1 MVEVES
7 LSKTFPGKKGKSVH
21 ALADVSFMAPAGHVF
36 GLIGDNGAGKTTAL
50 RIISTLIEPTSGK
63 AAVCGQSCHK
73 SPIEVRKNL
82 GILSGSTGLYG
93 RLTPTAMLTYFA
105 RLFGAS
111 ESSVQSVVKT
121 AIDRFQIGEFQ
132 DRPCDQLSTGQKQ
145 RVGLARATIHNP
157 QVILMDE
164 PTNGLDVQSSQS
176 VLEFVEEL
184 RTQGK
189 TIIYCSHIMSEVE
202 RLCDNLVIL
211 HEGKI
216 CATGTV
222 NELKT
227 KSGQPTMELAF
238 LNLIGYKKGAAN

>member
-1 MVEVES
+1 MVQVEG
-7 LSKTFPGKKGKSVH
+7 LTKTFPGKKGASVH
-21 ALADVSFMAPAGHVF
+21 ALVDVSFTAEPGQVF

-50 RIISTLIEPTSGK
+50 RIVSTLIEPTRGK
-63 AAVCGQSCHK
+63 AAVCGVDCHTN
-73 SPIEVRKNL
+73 SIGVRKNL

-93 RLTPTAMLTYFA
+93 RLTPTAMLAYFA
-105 RLFGAS
+105 RLFGTPESDVRATVSAS
-111 ESSVQSVVKT
+111 
-121 AIDRFQIGEFQ
+121 IDRFQIGDFK

-176 VLEFVEEL
+176 VLEFVEGL

-202 RLCDNLVIL
+202 RLCDKLVIL
-211 HEGKI
+211 HEGRI
-216 CATGTV
+216 CASGTV
-222 NELKT
+222 DELKSQ
-227 KSGQPTMELAF
+227 SGQSTMELAF
-238 LNLIGYKKGAAN
+238 LNLIGYQKGAVK